1 MSKIKKI
8 INKYLNTKTK
18 KITAICIAVALV
30 ITCAGGIIYSLNKT
44 PSLVLKKEKII
55 IEYGKPFNPD
65 FKTLVN
71 TKDLNEEDI
80 HYLQHNTKIKSNL
93 ENEVETVINPDGTTS
108 EKDRG
113 FAKVGDYKI
122 TLTYQNEEITVNVKV
137 RDTVAPQLSGP
148 DNIEIIQ
155 GTDLTTFD
163 FKSLISATDL
173 SQLNDIIIDYSAID
187 TNTLGEYKVKTSVED
202 VNKNKTEK
210 EFKVTVIA
218 PSTDPN
224 VETTTETII
233 DPVTGQKKSVVKTK
247 PKTNTSSKPSGDSSG
262 GSSGSSGSSSG
273 SSGGSSGSSGSS
285 SGSSGGSTG
294 GSGSSGGS
302 SGGSTGGSGSSG
314 GSSGGSTGGSS
325 SGGSDSGDS
334 STKTYTV
341 KCNHCGWTSIA
352 NSVEEAD
359 QLGENHC
366 WNNIDNGCGSWMVY
380 PN

>member
-1 MSKIKKI
+1 MKTKNL
-8 INKYLNTKTK
+8 INKYLNTKAK
-18 KITAICIAVALV
+18 KITAICVVATLI

-44 PSLVLKKEKII
+44 PSLVLKKNNFT
-55 IEYGKPFNPD
+55 IEYGESFNPD
-65 FKTLVN
+65 FKTLVD
-71 TKDLNEEDI
+71 TEGLNEEDK
-80 HYLQHNTKIKSNL
+80 HYLQHSVKIKSNI
-93 ENEVETVINPDGTTS
+93 ENEVEIVTNQDGTTS

-122 TLTYQNEEITVNVKV
+122 TLTYQNEVVTVKV
-137 RDTVAPQLSGP
+137 KVKDTVSPELNAP

-163 FKSLISATDL
+163 FKSLITATDL
-173 SQLNDIIIDYSAID
+173 AQLNDIIIDYSAID
-187 TNTLGEYKVKTSVED
+187 TNTLGEYKVKASVKD

-218 PSTDPN
+218 PLSTDSDEVIVQEEIIN
-224 VETTTETII
+224 ADGTKTIKNT
-233 DPVTGQKKSVVKTK
+233 VKKKSQ
-247 PKTNTSSKPSGDSSG
+247 TSSSSGSSGESSG
-262 GSSGSSGSSSG
+262 GSGSSSG
-273 SSGGSSGSSGSS
+273 SSGGSSG
-285 SGSSGGSTG
+285 
-294 GSGSSGGS
+294 
-302 SGGSTGGSGSSG
+302 
-314 GSSGGSTGGSS
+314 GSS
-325 SGGSDSGDS
+325 SGGSGSGDS

>member
-1 MSKIKKI
+1 MKTKNL
-8 INKYLNTKTK
+8 INEYLNTKTK

-30 ITCAGGIIYSLNKT
+30 ITCAGSIIYVTRDKT
-44 PSLVLKKEKII
+44 PSLVLKKNKFT
-55 IEYGKPFNPD
+55 IEYGESFNPD
-65 FKTLVN
+65 FKTLVD
-71 TKDLNEEDI
+71 TEGLNEEDK
-80 HYLQHNTKIKSNL
+80 HYLQHSVKIKSNI

-218 PSTDPN
+218 PPSVDSDEVIVQEEITNADG
-224 VETTTETII
+224 TKTIKNT
-233 DPVTGQKKSVVKTK
+233 VKKKSQTSSSGGSS
-247 PKTNTSSKPSGDSSG
+247 NSSKPSGGNSSGSSSGSGSSG
-262 GSSGSSGSSSG
+262 GSSGGSGSSSG

-285 SGSSGGSTG
+285 GGTSGGS
-294 GSGSSGGS
+294 
-302 SGGSTGGSGSSG
+302 
-314 GSSGGSTGGSS
+314 
-325 SGGSDSGDS
+325 
-334 STKTYTV
+334 
-341 KCNHCGWTSIA
+341 
-352 NSVEEAD
+352 
-359 QLGENHC
+359 
-366 WNNIDNGCGSWMVY
+366 
-380 PN
+380 

>member
-1 MSKIKKI
+1 MSKIKKL
-8 INKYLNTKTK
+8 INEYLNTKTK

-122 TLTYQNEEITVNVKV
+122 TLTYQNEVVTVKV
-137 RDTVAPQLSGP
+137 KVKDTVSPELNVP

-163 FKSLISATDL
+163 FKSLITATDL
-173 SQLNDIIIDYSAID
+173 AQLNDIIIDYSAID
-187 TNTLGEYKVKTSVED
+187 TNTLGEYKVKASVKD

-218 PSTDPN
+218 PLSTDSDEVIVQEEIIN
-224 VETTTETII
+224 ADGTKTIKNT
-233 DPVTGQKKSVVKTK
+233 VKKKSQ
-247 PKTNTSSKPSGDSSG
+247 TSS
-262 GSSGSSGSSSG
+262 SSS
-273 SSGGSSGSSGSS
+273 
-285 SGSSGGSTG
+285 
-294 GSGSSGGS
+294 SSGGS
-302 SGGSTGGSGSSG
+302 SGGSGSNG
-314 GSSGGSTGGSS
+314 GSSGGR
-325 SGGSDSGDS
+325 SGGS
-334 STKTYTV
+334 
-341 KCNHCGWTSIA
+341 
-352 NSVEEAD
+352 
-359 QLGENHC
+359 
-366 WNNIDNGCGSWMVY
+366 GSEC
-380 PN
+380 